1 MMTRAR
7 MIEILTTELAKSE
20 QMTTADCRRWIERGM
35 AKVEEAE
42 AREVSGIVRRAL
54 SNSRV
59 SLVITS
65 DKP

>member
-7 MIEILTTELAKSE
+7 MIEILTSELAKSE

-42 AREVSGIVRRAL
+42 EHERMVA
-54 SNSRV
+54 
-59 SLVITS
+59 SLAAYFDWS
-65 DKP
+65 AQP